1 MATNTPVSTAE
12 AGRDT
17 GEGEHPGASPRKRNT
32 PLLALIGVITVLA
45 LAGGVLAIGDLVGS
59 RGGAS
64 GSSAF
69 HLTQDVATSFGVV
82 AAESM
87 ETHTGPDNVSRVGK
101 VTVAPTQI
109 QVRVVVAITN
119 EQSSPITYSP
129 DQFTLLTDKGATP
142 LKLSATSLTSASL
155 QPRASIEGRLLFVAP
170 PGARN
175 FTLRFA
181 DPGRS
186 QPILIEL
193 HY

>member
-1 MATNTPVSTAE
+1 MATNTPVSTTE
-12 AGRDT
+12 PGRDT
-17 GEGEHPGASPRKRNT
+17 GAGERPGGAPRKRNT

-45 LAGGVLAIGDLVGS
+45 LAGGILAIGDLVGS
-59 RGGAS
+59 RGGAG

-87 ETHTGPDNVSRVGK
+87 NTHTGPDNVSQVGK
-101 VTVAPTQI
+101 VSVSPTQV

-129 DQFTLLTDKGATP
+129 DQFTLLSDKSATP
-142 LKLSATSLTSASL
+142 IKVSATSLKNASL
-155 QPRASIEGRLLFVAP
+155 LSRASIEGSLLFVAP
-170 PGARN
+170 AGAKS

>member
-1 MATNTPVSTAE
+1 MATNTPVSAE

-17 GEGEHPGASPRKRNT
+17 GTGEHQGATPRKRNT
-32 PLLALIGVITVLA
+32 PLLALVGVITVLA
-45 LAGGVLAIGDLVGS
+45 LAGGILAIGDLVGS

-64 GSSAF
+64 GSGAF

-87 ETHTGPDNVSRVGK
+87 ETHTGPDSVSQVGK

-129 DQFTLLTDKGATP
+129 DEFTLLTDKGATP
-142 LKLSATSLTSASL
+142 LKLSATSLKGATL
-155 QPRASIEGRLLFVAP
+155 QPRAHIEGRLLFVAP
-170 PGARN
+170 AGAKN

>member
-1 MATNTPVSTAE
+1 MATNTPVSTTE
-12 AGRDT
+12 PGRDT
-17 GEGEHPGASPRKRNT
+17 GAGEGLGGSPRKRNT

-45 LAGGVLAIGDLVGS
+45 LAGGILAVGDLVGS
-59 RGGAS
+59 RGGAG

-69 HLTQDVATSFGVV
+69 HLTQDVRTSFGVV

-87 ETHTGPDNVSRVGK
+87 ETHTGPDNVGK
-101 VTVAPTQI
+101 VSVSPTQV

-119 EQSSPITYSP
+119 EQSSPVTYSP
-129 DQFTLLTDKGATP
+129 DEFTLLSDKSATP
-142 LKLSATSLTSASL
+142 IKVSATSLKNATLLS
-155 QPRASIEGRLLFVAP
+155 RANIAGSLLFVAP
-170 PGARN
+170 AGAKS